1 MTERKQLLLFVVL
14 AALAFSESFPLTSS
28 VESLIRTH
36 EELSGWYHAL
46 RELVK

>member
-1 MTERKQLLLFVVL
+1 MAARKQLLLFVVL

-28 VESLIRTH
+28 VENLMKTH

-46 RELVK
+46 SEFVK